1 MNRKYNQLP
10 YSPLSRRRE
19 SAATLVEYAV
29 VTGLL
34 IGAFVLG
41 AALLTSG
48 SQSRGNSSVGTAK
61 EMVPCGPGS
70 PLSGDE
76 CL

>member
-1 MNRKYNQLP
+1 MNPNYNQLP
-10 YSPLSRRRE
+10 YSPISRHRE

-34 IGAFVLG
+34 IGIFVVA

-70 PLSGDE
+70 PLSGDA